1 LRSKVND
8 APKGPR
14 KTRIT
19 PQKSMWEEII
29 KIWAEMNR
37 IEMKK
42 NKKTKQQQKQKTM
55 KPSVSILK

>member
-1 LRSKVND
+1 
-8 APKGPR
+8 
-14 KTRIT
+14 
-19 PQKSMWEEII
+19 MWEEII